1 MTEVGVRL
9 KNRHQIYEQWK
20 NFQEDK
26 PVDRSV
32 IRDFVYR
39 SWLRCRAL
47 GVDPFRVRCHELS
60 PAELAGEMERHAFL
74 LESSKSV
81 MDQVY
86 SLISDSHSTIS
97 LATREGVI
105 LRSLPADNVVS
116 ARGRV
121 SREEYIGTV
130 GLATCL
136 EEKKQL
142 EIFAAE
148 HYCTE
153 NHDFVCSAAPIHD
166 RNGEVVGVLG
176 ITSPC
181 ETFHPHTGGM
191 LGAAVYAVMEQLGLR
206 ELLGEQKALLELM
219 DEGVITLD
227 AGGAIRLINAK
238 AMRMLHLRDT
248 PAGVNIA
255 AVIRFSRAVAPLL
268 EAGTAFHDVDTTL
281 MLEDGAR
288 SVPCVLSAAVNHSTG
303 GMILTLRETGRMR
316 EFATRL
322 VGAKAAFSFND
333 IMGSSPR
340 LQEALRKARKIAESD
355 TTVLLL
361 GESGTGK
368 ELFAQSLHNAS
379 PRRKKPFVVV
389 NCGALPRELIQSE
402 LFGYT
407 EGSFTG
413 ASRQGKPGKF
423 ELADGGT
430 IFLDEIGEMPLDV
443 QVNLLRL
450 LQNREVVRIGG
461 QRVRHVDIRIIAATN
476 RDLHRAVQSRTFRE
490 DLYYRLN
497 VFPLH
502 IPPLRERQGDIA
514 LLARHFMRKFARQAG
529 NALKDISEE
538 ALRALGGYSWP
549 GNIRELENVMERA
562 AYMAGGE
569 QVTLEDLPESVTE
582 GARGSASGERA
593 ASDAEGGEEA
603 SLREALRVS
612 RGHVTHALE
621 MLGMSRSTFY
631 YKCRRY
637 GIRTGD
643 FRCLPSGPGGEG
655 ASLGRENP
663 LAGLSAEELQALADL
678 ARQMCRKNGGC

>member
-1 MTEVGVRL
+1 MQHGAAMRERKERIFAEWKKFQNGGEVDL
-9 KNRHQIYEQWK
+9 
-20 NFQEDK
+20 
-26 PVDRSV
+26 SV

-39 SWLRCRAL
+39 SWLRCREL
-47 GVDPFRVRCHELS
+47 GVDPFRVRCRELS

-74 LESSKSV
+74 RESSKSI

-105 LRSLPADNVVS
+105 LRSLPADSAVS
-116 ARGRV
+116 ARGRI

-166 RNGEVVGVLG
+166 RSGEVVGVLG

-268 EAGTAFHDVDTTL
+268 EAGKAFHDVDTTL

-322 VGAKAAFSFND
+322 VGAKAAFSFSD
-333 IMGSSPR
+333 IMGTSPR
-340 LQEALRKARKIAESD
+340 LLEALRKARKIAESD

-379 PRRKKPFVVV
+379 PRRRKPFVVV

-461 QRVRHVDIRIIAATN
+461 QRVRRVDIRIIAATN
-476 RDLHRAVQSRTFRE
+476 RDLRRAVQSRAFRE

-497 VFPLH
+497 VFPLR
-502 IPPLRERQGDIA
+502 IPPLRERRGDIA

-538 ALRALGGYSWP
+538 ALRALEGYIWP

-582 GARGSASGERA
+582 GARGG
-593 ASDAEGGEEA
+593 SDAEGGGEEA
-603 SLREALRVS
+603 VLREALRAS
-612 RGHVTHALE
+612 RGHVKHALG

-643 FRCLPSGPGGEG
+643 FRCSPAGPDGEG
-655 ASLGRENP
+655 GNPGRENP
-663 LAGLSAEELQALADL
+663 LAGLNAEELQALADL
-678 ARQMCRKNGGC
+678 ARRMCRKNGGC